1 MRKKEMSKDIAQKFV
16 IDTDEKRDDL
26 IRTFMDKKVKN
37 IESLFD
43 VTLNRQTFSIP
54 VIADLVVSMY
64 SRKIMEEKAER
75 EKIKS
80 LL

>member
-43 VTLNRQTFSIP
+43 VTLNRQTFSIS